1 MRRESAGLTLSG
13 FWRAML
19 AGRGVQARV
28 GETQP
33 LDGLSSDDVFG
44 DDFIDVGCGHA
55 AVPDSFRINDD
66 IGTVLA
72 LVKASSLVRADA
84 TLES

>member
-1 MRRESAGLTLSG
+1 
-13 FWRAML
+13 
-19 AGRGVQARV
+19 
-28 GETQP
+28 
-33 LDGLSSDDVFG
+33 VFG
-44 DDFIDVGCGHA
+44 DNFIDVGCGHA